1 MAILRILELKIEMSL
16 IEDAARG
23 AAHLLLY
30 YGGLKVESLRA
41 RDGTENAEGAEN
53 VRRDRGEKPLSAG
66 ANVACRAYS
75 KQLNPSSRS

>member
-1 MAILRILELKIEMSL
+1 MMAMLRILELKIEMSL

-41 RDGTENAEGAEN
+41 RDGTEKSLKTQRAQRTSAEIAE
-53 VRRDRGEKPLSAG
+53 K
-66 ANVACRAYS
+66 
-75 KQLNPSSRS
+75 SR